1 MQNNIYEVRDKIRL
15 LLNESGKYGY
25 IPPLPHLTVS
35 RVAEEIRKDYSILNL
50 SLSVFFE
57 KSFNF
62 PITLKL
68 SRDKE
73 APLSVFVS
81 GGDLNTDGY
90 GAFLSVS
97 DLCLDSKRGFITVFK
112 RSRKRTI
119 EGDKTAAVAYAILAS
134 YDALLSV
141 LNKKPAKCALF
152 VESEFTDSAR
162 LAALFEPRLK
172 K

>member
-1 MQNNIYEVRDKIRL
+1 MQTNLYLKRDEIRFH
-15 LLNESGKYGY
+15 LNEKGKCGY
-25 IPPLPHLTVS
+25 LPALPHLTVS
-35 RVAEEIRKDYSILNL
+35 RVAEEICKDYSILNL
-50 SLSVFFE
+50 NLSVFFE
-57 KSFNF
+57 KPFNF

-68 SRDKE
+68 PRDKE

-81 GGDLNTDGY
+81 GGEFNTDGY

-97 DLCLDSKRGFITVFK
+97 DLCLDSKRGFISVFK

-141 LNKKPAKCALF
+141 LNKKPIKCALF
-152 VESEFTDSAR
+152 IESEFTDSAH
-162 LAALFEPRLK
+162 LAALFEPGLK